1 MSHVVFRITFEPSG
15 STLITGHDPSSWT
28 IITATLRPLIRS
40 EVAQVMLRLG
50 AFDLSDLLNNKRIKE
65 LMKLCCFINCF
76 FKMVCGLPLRLN
88 ITGEILVD

>member
-1 MSHVVFRITFEPSG
+1 MSHVVFRLTFEPSG

-50 AFDLSDLLNNKRIKE
+50 AFDLSDLQNNNNKKKTLDRIKA
-65 LMKLCCFINCF
+65 LL
-76 FKMVCGLPLRLN
+76 LH
-88 ITGEILVD
+88 